1 MAENDKNPWELGQEH
16 IAPDG
21 TKLIVC
27 RPEDDGSGCMV
38 CDGCWYL
45 NNKKQLPCP
54 NCRGPFVWIDY
65 DWGVIFRTPEQ
76 EREDKEWEEQKRKW
90 WELHGNDRDEQT
102 NYW

>member
-1 MAENDKNPWELGQEH
+1 MIKNDNPWELGQEH

-27 RPEDDGSGCMV
+27 QPERDGSGCMV

-54 NCRGPFVWIDY
+54 SCRGPFVWIDAS
-65 DWGVIFRTPEQ
+65 WGVIFRTP
-76 EREDKEWEEQKRKW
+76 
-90 WELHGNDRDEQT
+90 
-102 NYW
+102 